1 MTIVAHG
8 SAVSD
13 ITFSADDSTI
23 YSCAVDGTVYS
34 HVVSIVPSDV
44 AVPYSGEYFT
54 RGGTALKVVISES
67 KMLIVCYEGSS
78 SLTDARG
85 GRGGYLAMWTG
96 GELSD
101 SPMLVFLDTPVKD
114 IALTTARH
122 GTNKGVGAI
131 DLCVMGFL
139 DGSVVVSFL
148 PFPVLSRPS
157 SEGVFCPGDTNAV
170 TASLSEASCTS
181 DGIQIQGPDVG
192 LGVTLSQTLSQSMS
206 MTSTGSRRQ
215 SRVGSIVALN
225 APDDSA
231 MHIEPP
237 VTVFLD
243 VSKCKSYYLHS
254 GAVSSVA
261 ISADGNRIFT
271 TGNDGAVFM
280 LALSRLS
287 KTILNG
293 EDEEEERAAAQSDW
307 QNDVPGESFLM
318 LADKKS
324 FESLRSHT
332 VEVKLMMED
341 RLRDSDKALVKL
353 SEQTEVRILDLETK
367 LKREVSKRDAIIL
380 NERENHRKEKMQL
393 SNELSSFEKKQAEAI
408 AKVELVYEYKLAQ
421 EALYLDRMRQVPVC
435 VSVCGDRW
443 VGDF

>member
-1 MTIVAHG
+1 MTIAAHG

-13 ITFSADDSTI
+13 IAFSSDDSTI

-34 HVVSIVPSDV
+34 HVVSIIPSDV

-67 KMLIVCYEGSS
+67 KVLIVCYEGSS
-78 SLTDARG
+78 SSGVSDARG

-101 SPMLVFLDTPVKD
+101 SPMLIFLDTPVRD
-114 IALTTARH
+114 IALATARH
-122 GTNKGVGAI
+122 GTSKGDMPL

-139 DGSVVVSFL
+139 DGNVLVSFL
-148 PFPVLSRPS
+148 PFPVLSPS
-157 SEGVFCPGDTNAV
+157 SESVICDDINAMA
-170 TASLSEASCTS
+170 ASLSEASCTS
-181 DGIQIQGPDVG
+181 GALQVHGADLG
-192 LGVTLSQTLSQSMS
+192 LGLTLSQSQS
-206 MTSTGSRRQ
+206 VTITSGGSRRQ
-215 SRVGSIVALN
+215 SRVGSIVVLKALEEE
-225 APDDSA
+225 
-231 MHIEPP
+231 MHTETPP
-237 VTVFLD
+237 PAVFLD

-271 TGNDGAVFM
+271 AGCDGAVFM

-307 QNDVPGESFLM
+307 QNDVPGESAFM

-332 VEVKLMMED
+332 AEVKLMMED

-353 SEQTEVRILDLETK
+353 SEQTEARILDLETK
-367 LKREVSKRDAIIL
+367 LEREVNKRDAIIL
-380 NERENHRKEKMQL
+380 NERENHRKEKMVL
-393 SNELSSFEKKQAEAI
+393 TNELSSFEKKQAEAV
-408 AKVELVYEYKLAQ
+408 AKVELGYEHKLAQ
-421 EALYLDRMRQVPVC
+421 EALYLDRMRQV
-435 VSVCGDRW
+435 
-443 VGDF
+443 